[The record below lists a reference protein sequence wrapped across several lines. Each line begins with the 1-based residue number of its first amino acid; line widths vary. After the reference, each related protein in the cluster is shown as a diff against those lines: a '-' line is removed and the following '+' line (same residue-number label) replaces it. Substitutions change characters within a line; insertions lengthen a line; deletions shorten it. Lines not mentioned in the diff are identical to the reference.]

1 MDSDSLQQ
9 AAYQVRLLAMNALF
23 EQIRLHAGS
32 DATVGSIVALAKMA
46 EKAEQ
51 GVLPA
56 AQADLDDLQAHLFY
70 HALLS

>member
-23 EQIRLHAGS
+23 EQARLHAGS
-32 DATVGSIVALAKMA
+32 DATIGSIVELGKMA
-46 EKAEQ
+46 EKAGQ
-51 GVLPA
+51 GALPA
-56 AQADLDDLQAHLFY
+56 ELSDLDDLQAHLFY